1 MWPFPSLARLSL
13 SLTARHARSLS
24 ASPRASTFQYHVCK
38 MYKDINHSFA
48 RSISVTAAVSRRRN
62 IDKVDDTFIDRE
74 YEKAKVQLEDPEDD
88 DPRHIIQKMESDHD
102 RRVRAIKR
110 AKTAR
115 LFPQLKEKRTLTTDT
130 MEQIRFLKQEQPDEW
145 TIPRLANSFNVSNT
159 VIIKVLKSKFVPS
172 EKMKQKQDLQAKI
185 NLGLLPPGST
195 IKALENTEKVIGA
208 PSTKLLGDGHPT
220 SQNLLSS
227 GQASDNSK
235 IVMDARQESNQIRK
249 QRVVARNSQS
259 IDNVQIQELNKTLVH
274 GKQQSVIK
282 SSEKPEQNWEKKM
295 HSTKTRK
302 HHKQRPNKDDDAV
315 ADEFG
320 NYAEDFDIEENDDN
334 PPEYEDTEPLKV
346 VQKGREFYDENGE
359 LLYRV

>member
-13 SLTARHARSLS
+13 SLTAMTASARSLS
-24 ASPRASTFQYHVCK
+24 AIAGVSTFQYHLCK
-38 MYKDINHSFA
+38 MYKNINHSFA

-62 IDKVDDTFIDRE
+62 NDKVDNTFIDRE
-74 YEKAKVQLEDPEDD
+74 YEKAKMQLEDPEDD

-130 MEQIRFLKQEQPDEW
+130 MEQICFLKQEQPDEW

-208 PSTKLLGDGHPT
+208 PSTRLLGDGHPT
-220 SQNLLSS
+220 SQNVLSS

-259 IDNVQIQELNKTLVH
+259 IDNVQIQELNETLV
-274 GKQQSVIK
+274 GKQQSVNK
-282 SSEKPEQNWEKKM
+282 SSEKSEQNWEKKCILPKLGNTI
-295 HSTKTRK
+295 SNVQTRMMMQLQMSLATM
-302 HHKQRPNKDDDAV
+302 QRTL
-315 ADEFG
+315 
-320 NYAEDFDIEENDDN
+320 I
-334 PPEYEDTEPLKV
+334 LKRMMITHLNM
-346 VQKGREFYDENGE
+346 KIPS
-359 LLYRV
+359 L